1 MYQEGLVRFASV
13 NYSHN
18 LADVKNRFIH
28 LTNYSVNKKNK
39 NLDDLEENFEKTK
52 DKTKIKWTFKVL
64 KEYFKK
70 KNYDYNSVFSQ
81 IEDIIVKTIISVE
94 GQIVKGLEKYVP
106 YRNNCF

>member
-18 LADVKNRFIH
+18 LDNIKNRFIH

-39 NLDDLEENFEKTK
+39 NIDNIDKNFKKTK
-52 DKTKIKWTFKVL
+52 ERTNIKWTFKVL

-70 KNYDYNSVFSQ
+70 KNINYKNVFTQ
-81 IEDIIVKTIISVE
+81 IEDIIVKTFISVE
-94 GQIVKGLEKYVP
+94 P
-106 YRNNCF
+106 